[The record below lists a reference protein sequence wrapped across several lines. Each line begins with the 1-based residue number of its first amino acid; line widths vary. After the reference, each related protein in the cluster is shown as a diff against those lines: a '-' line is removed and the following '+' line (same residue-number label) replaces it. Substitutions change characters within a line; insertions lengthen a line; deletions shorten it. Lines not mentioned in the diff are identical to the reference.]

1 MNAWMDTYIM
11 CNHKFQLSLLT
22 LVSVIML
29 LITLASL
36 QWYFQQS
43 WMTIYLSG
51 TLVAVT
57 SQQQAMQNCSKMP
70 NRNRWPPVTQ
80 RNKVMLGIKRA
91 LDSEIETRRQRA
103 KGDLSPGKVEQPLS
117 FHCRPRL
124 ISVLA
129 LSAPRLRWE
138 KVCVGGGAVCVCV
151 CAVINLSQG

>member
-1 MNAWMDTYIM
+1 LLHSGFYIM

-36 QWYFQQS
+36 QWYFQLNEHFS
-43 WMTIYLSG
+43 LRHTCCCHF
-51 TLVAVT
+51 TET
-57 SQQQAMQNCSKMP
+57 QAMQNCSKMLTP
-70 NRNRWPPVTQ
+70 NCNRWPPVTQ
-80 RNKVMLGIKRA
+80 RNKVMLGVNRA

-117 FHCRPRL
+117 FYCRPHL

-129 LSAPRLRWE
+129 LSAPRLCWE
-138 KVCVGGGAVCVCV
+138 KARV
-151 CAVINLSQG
+151 CAVI